1 MLWLSPPSLRQIH
14 LMTLLLLVPMKLHLT
29 TQRPI
34 QLHLATRW
42 PAQLHLTTQWP
53 TQPEATPLA
62 LRVKTSEELRAAV
75 ALGIDGLKDEE
86 VAVTDL
92 TLLTGG

>member
-1 MLWLSPPSLRQIH
+1 MLWFSPPSLRQIY
-14 LMTLLLLVPMKLHLT
+14 LMTLLLLVPVKLHLT

-34 QLHLATRW
+34 QLHLATLW